1 MDKKISDIKFYSPND
16 LSVGNCLREVAKELD
31 CFDFSS
37 ENTAD
42 INRILELHNIALYI
56 ENDCLLSEW
65 DEETIEK
72 YKKAVKKIRGVIGRY
87 FSNICED
94 NIVDIYASIN
104 AQYFEDFWILIGKH
118 NTLDNISDEKLEEIL
133 LKKRSTLVHIL
144 TVQNIVHKKGGII
157 AKFMQSSENSAQ
169 YIVRKFLIEK
179 DERSKPIF
187 LPKELTSEDLGSL
200 LARYVESDQIPIS
213 YLGLI
218 YESQSSKELPI
229 SDKTRLKAKD
239 KYDDYWK
246 NNSDKGKLITF
257 GAHISFESMK
267 HIEVEESFSNAEYT
281 ARYSKEWI
289 SENLDY
295 PTLLNNFIYLFG
307 YTDLKNRCGFFPSA
321 NCATEISDII
331 SIHGVKEYRKGS
343 AFILKHMV
351 SSLQMGAYRQELKT
365 NGINIESLFQWFF
378 EEYIKEEFGVDGF
391 FYSAPS
397 AGTTD
402 LERCQL
408 LASAIDSVL
417 KQYRMYCEDGGIDRR
432 LFSISSGHIAFEALP
447 SLQKKKYAYAKSNY
461 LKNEQQMLYS
471 DQGILTFAGESKA
484 NSDSLFALLN
494 DNQLC
499 VEDFARY
506 QKPSIEW
513 LIKRGTLI
521 CNEDNILS
529 VNPQRAFL
537 LEDLYNN
544 GCVCLAYNNNYNPL
558 VFELEGTDDIVV
570 ESTLFTQSEQNYLNF
585 MLNKAQYS
593 NGHDLRNKYVHGT
606 PPPDIKQ
613 HQSDYLELLKIM
625 VLIIIKI
632 NEEFCLKFPD
642 KNCE

>member
-37 ENTAD
+37 ESTAN

-72 YKKAVKKIRGVIGRY
+72 YKNAVKKIRGVIGRY

-94 NIVDIYASIN
+94 NIVDIYSSVN

-118 NTLDNISDEKLEEIL
+118 NTLDNISDNKFEEIL
-133 LKKRSTLVHIL
+133 LKKRSTLLHIL
-144 TVQNIVHKKGGII
+144 AVQNIVHKKGGII
-157 AKFMQSSENSAQ
+157 AKFMQSSDNSAQ

-187 LPKELTSEDLGSL
+187 LPKELTPEDLGSL

-239 KYDDYWK
+239 KYDDYCE
-246 NNSDKGKLITF
+246 NNLDKGAHITV

-267 HIEVEESFSNAEYT
+267 RIEVEESFSDTEYT
-281 ARYSKEWI
+281 ARYSKEWVA
-289 SENLDY
+289 ENLDY

-307 YTDLKNRCGFFPSA
+307 YTDLKCRCNFAPSA
-321 NCATEISDII
+321 PSTTEISELFI
-331 SIHGVKEYRKGS
+331 IHGVKEYRRGS
-343 AFILKHMV
+343 AFILKQMI
-351 SSLQMGAYRQELKT
+351 STLQMGAYKQELKT
-365 NGINIESLFQWFF
+365 NGINIESLFKWFF
-378 EEYIKEEFGVDGF
+378 EEYIKEEFGVEGF
-391 FYSAPS
+391 FYSPPS
-397 AGTTD
+397 EGTTD
-402 LERCQL
+402 LERCKL
-408 LASAIDSVL
+408 LVTAIDSVL
-417 KQYRMYCEDGGIDRR
+417 KQYRMYCEDGNIDRR
-432 LFSISSGHIAFEALP
+432 LFEISSGHIAFENLP
-447 SLQKKKYAYAKSNY
+447 SLQKEKYAYAKSNS
-461 LKNEQQMLYS
+461 LRNEQQALFS
-471 DQGILTFAGESKA
+471 DQGMLTFAGEATA
-484 NSDSLFALLN
+484 NDESLFALLYN
-494 DNQLC
+494 NQLC
-499 VEDFARY
+499 MSDFARY
-506 QKPSIEW
+506 QKVPLEW
-513 LIKRGTLI
+513 LIERGTLV
-521 CNEDNILS
+521 CSEVGVLS
-529 VNPQRAFL
+529 ANLERAPL
-537 LEDLYNN
+537 LWELYDN
-544 GCVCLAYNNNYNPL
+544 GCVCLAYNREYIPL
-558 VFELEGTDDIVV
+558 VFKLESADDITI
-570 ESTLFTQSEQNYLNF
+570 ESKLFAHAEQNYLNF

-593 NGHDLRNKYVHGT
+593 NGYDLRNKYAHGT
-606 PPPDIKQ
+606 HSLDPKR

-632 NEEFCLKFPD
+632 NEEFCLKFPE
-642 KNCE
+642 KGT